1 MNAKNSNAKAEIS
14 FVTGGA
20 SGIGA
25 AIVRTLVA
33 RGDRVAFTYWSSAG
47 EANAL
52 VTELGDSVLAI
63 KSDVTDET
71 ELASAF
77 AQAVSHFG
85 QVDHVVANAG
95 GLLERV
101 KCVDMSLAFWHKAM
115 NLNLTS
121 AFLTCREAFRHM
133 LPRGSGSVVIMSS
146 LAGHDGGGPGAS
158 HYGAAKGALLSYTRA
173 LAKEVGPQGVRVNG
187 LAPGL
192 IATRF
197 HDQFNTPQ
205 GRAAG
210 VERTPLRREGQP
222 EDVAN
227 AVGYLTSPA
236 ASFIT
241 GEVIE
246 INGGMAMI

>member
-1 MNAKNSNAKAEIS
+1 MNTKTNYTT

-25 AIVRTLVA
+25 AIVRAHAA
-33 RGDRVAFTYWSSAG
+33 RGDNVVFTYWTSAD

-52 VTELGDSVLAI
+52 AAELGDRVLALR
-63 KSDVTDET
+63 SDANDET
-71 ELASAF
+71 QVAQSF
-77 AQAVSHFG
+77 ARAVARFG
-85 QVDHVVANAG
+85 QVDAMVANTG
-95 GLLERV
+95 GLIERV
-101 KCVDMSLAFWHKAM
+101 KCADMSLDFWNKAM
-115 NLNLTS
+115 SLNLTS
-121 AFLTCREAFRHM
+121 AFLSCREALRHM
-133 LPRGSGSVVIMSS
+133 QPRQSGNIVIMAS

-158 HYGAAKGALLSYTRA
+158 HYGASKGALLAYTRA
-173 LAKEVGPQGVRVNG
+173 LAKEVGPMGIRVNA

-205 GRAAG
+205 GRSAG

-227 AVGYLTSPA
+227 ATLYLNSEA
-236 ASFIT
+236 SSFIT

-246 INGGMAMI
+246 INGGMAMY

>member
-1 MNAKNSNAKAEIS
+1 MKKPTQTTT

-25 AIVRTLVA
+25 AIVRAHAA
-33 RGDRVAFTYWSSAG
+33 RGDNVAFTYWTSG
-47 EANAL
+47 DEAKAL
-52 VTELGDSVLAI
+52 VAEFGDANDEAQVA
-63 KSDVTDET
+63 KS
-71 ELASAF
+71 F
-77 AQAVSHFG
+77 AQAIARFG
-85 QVDHVVANAG
+85 QVDAMVANTG
-95 GLLERV
+95 GLIERV
-101 KCVDMSLAFWHKAM
+101 KCADMSLDFWNKAM
-115 NLNLTS
+115 SLNLTTV
-121 AFLTCREAFRHM
+121 FLSCREALRHM
-133 LPRGSGSVVIMSS
+133 QPRQSGNIVIMAS

-158 HYGAAKGALLSYTRA
+158 HYGAAKGALIAYTRA
-173 LAKEVGPQGVRVNG
+173 LAKEVGPLGIRVNA

-197 HDQFNTPQ
+197 HDVFNTPQ

-227 AVGYLTSPA
+227 ATVYLTSQA
-236 ASFIT
+236 SSFIT

-246 INGGMAMI
+246 INGGMALY

>member
-1 MNAKNSNAKAEIS
+1 MTQSNSTT

-25 AIVRTLVA
+25 AIVRAHAA
-33 RGDRVAFTYWSSAG
+33 RGDNVVFTYWSSAD
-47 EANAL
+47 EAKAL
-52 VTELGDSVLAI
+52 VNELGDQVLAL
-63 KSDVTDET
+63 KSDANDEV
-71 ELASAF
+71 AVADSF
-77 AQAVSHFG
+77 AKAIAKFG
-85 QVDHVVANAG
+85 KVDCMIANTG
-95 GLLERV
+95 GLIERV
-101 KCVDMSLAFWHKAM
+101 KCADMSLDFWNKAM
-115 NLNLTS
+115 SLNATS
-121 AFLTCREAFRHM
+121 VFLSCREALRHM
-133 LPRGSGSVVIMSS
+133 LPRGSGNIVIMAS

-173 LAKEVGPQGVRVNG
+173 LAKEAGPQGVRVNAI
-187 LAPGL
+187 APGL

-197 HDQFNTPQ
+197 HDDFNTPQ

-227 AVGYLTSPA
+227 AALYLTSAA

-241 GEVIE
+241 GETIE
-246 INGGMAMI
+246 VNGGMALY

>member
-1 MNAKNSNAKAEIS
+1 MNKQTTTT

-25 AIVRTLVA
+25 AIVRA
-33 RGDRVAFTYWSSAG
+33 HAQRGENVAFTYWSSAE
-47 EANAL
+47 EAQAL
-52 VTELGDSVLAI
+52 AGELGDRVLALR
-63 KSDVTDET
+63 SDVTDEAQV
-71 ELASAF
+71 EQAF
-77 AQAVSHFG
+77 AQALTRFG
-85 QVDHVVANAG
+85 QIDTMVANAG
-95 GLLERV
+95 GLLKRV
-101 KCVDMSLAFWHKAM
+101 KCVDMTLEFWNQAIA
-115 NLNLTS
+115 LNQTS
-121 AFLTCREAFRHM
+121 TFLCCRAALRHM
-133 LPRGSGSVVIMSS
+133 LPRRSGNIIIMSS

-173 LAKEVGPQGVRVNG
+173 LAKEVGPDGIRVNAI
-187 LAPGL
+187 APGL

-197 HDQFNTPQ
+197 HDVFNTPQ
-205 GRAAG
+205 GRSAG

-227 AVGYLTSPA
+227 AALYLSSDA

-246 INGGMAMI
+246 VNGGMALY